1 MVFSS
6 MVFIF
11 VFLPAVI
18 LLYFVFPWRTWR
30 NTLLCVSSLVFYA
43 WGEPVYILLMLFSVL
58 LNYCAGLLINKI
70 DLKTAYSQKKWV
82 KRKKGKKNEKRSKK
96 ATAVLVVAVLLN
108 LAVLLFFKYTDFF
121 IANINEAFSLELKP
135 LNLPLPIG
143 ISFYT
148 FQALSYV
155 IDVYRRKV
163 DPQKNPVYLAMYI
176 AFFPQLIAGP
186 IVRYTDVAND
196 IRNRKETLE
205 GFAAGLMKFFTGLAA
220 KVILANNLAVFVD
233 NVFSDISEAGS
244 LILWLASISY
254 MLQIFFDFAGYSLM
268 AIGLG
273 RMFGFTFPN
282 NFNIPYAASSVTDFW
297 RRWHI
302 TLSTWFRDYVYIP
315 LGGNRCHVSRH
326 IFNIIVTWLLT
337 GFWHGAEWNFILWG
351 LYYALFLLLEKYVF
365 SGFLKNKVAAWF
377 YRFVTLFIVLIGWVL
392 FRIENMNDLANVLR
406 TMFSFNSDNVALYMV
421 EHAAT
426 CSKLFYLI
434 PGIIAAGTL
443 PSAIAAKMR
452 GTLPSSV
459 YFALKAVVTLVFFI
473 VSVLFLIA
481 SSYNPFIY
489 FRF

>member
-18 LLYFVFPWRTWR
+18 LLYYVFPWRTWR

-43 WGEPVYILLMLFSVL
+43 WGEPVYVLLMLFSVL
-58 LNYCAGLLINKI
+58 MNYVAGLSINKV
-70 DLKTAYSQKKWV
+70 DVKAASTKKKWV
-82 KRKKGKKNEKRSKK
+82 KRKKGKKHEKRSKK
-96 ATAVLVVAVLLN
+96 STAVLVIAILLN
-108 LAVLLFFKYTDFF
+108 LAALLFFKYTNFF
-121 IANINEAFSLELKP
+121 ISNLNEAFSLGIKSM
-135 LNLPLPIG
+135 NLPLPIG

-148 FQALSYV
+148 FQALSYI

-163 DPQKNPVYLAMYI
+163 EPQKNPVYLAMYI

-205 GFAAGLMKFFTGLAA
+205 GFSKGLMQFFTGLAA

-233 NVFSDISEAGS
+233 GVFGDYADASP
-244 LILWLASISY
+244 LILWLASVSY

-282 NFNIPYAASSVTDFW
+282 NFNKPYAASSVTDFW

-302 TLSTWFRDYVYIP
+302 TLSSWFRDYVYIP
-315 LGGNRCHVSRH
+315 LGGNRCRTSRH
-326 IFNIIVTWLLT
+326 VFNIIVTWLLT
-337 GFWHGAEWNFILWG
+337 GLWHGAEWNFILWG

-365 SGFLKNKVAAWF
+365 SGLLKNKVATVF
-377 YRFVTLFIVLIGWVL
+377 YKFVTLLIVLIGWVL
-392 FRIENMNDLANVLR
+392 FRIENISDLVSVLGK
-406 TMFSFNSDNVALYMV
+406 MFSFKCGNVALYMV

-443 PSAIAAKMR
+443 PSAIAAKIR
-452 GTLPSSV
+452 KTVPENL
-459 YFALKAVVTLVFFI
+459 YFALKAVITLVLFA

>member
-18 LLYFVFPWRTWR
+18 LLYYVFPWRTWR
-30 NTLLCVSSLVFYA
+30 NTLLCVSSLFFYA
-43 WGEPVYILLMLFSVL
+43 WGEPIYVLIMLFSVI
-58 LNYCAGLLINKI
+58 LNYCAGLL
-70 DLKTAYSQKKWV
+70 LQKTAGQK
-82 KRKKGKKNEKRSKK
+82 RGKF
-96 ATAVLVVAVLLN
+96 VLVVSILLN
-108 LAVLLFFKYTDFF
+108 LAALVFFKYTDFF
-121 IANINEAFSLELKP
+121 ILNINKLFSLDIGLVG
-135 LNLPLPIG
+135 LPLPIG

-148 FQALSYV
+148 FQALSYI
-155 IDVYRRKV
+155 IDVYRQKV
-163 DPQKNPVYLAMYI
+163 TPQKNPVYLAMYI

-186 IVRYTDVAND
+186 IVRYTDIAAD
-196 IRNRKETLE
+196 IKGRKETLE
-205 GFAAGLMKFFTGLAA
+205 GFTSGLMQFFFGLAM
-220 KVILANNLAVFVD
+220 KVIMANNLAVFAD
-233 NVFSDISEAGS
+233 SVFGNYADASS
-244 LILWLASISY
+244 LILWLASVSY

-282 NFNIPYAASSVTDFW
+282 NFNKPYAASSVTDFW

-302 TLSTWFRDYVYIP
+302 TLSSWFRDYVYIP
-315 LGGNRCHVSRH
+315 LGGNRCRPARHV
-326 IFNIIVTWLLT
+326 FNILVTWLLT

-365 SGFLKNKVAAWF
+365 AGFLKNKVAAVF

-392 FRIENMNDLANVLR
+392 FRVENLNDLASVLGS
-406 TMFSFNSDNVALYMV
+406 MFSFSGGDFALYV
-421 EHAAT
+421 TEHAAT
-426 CSKLFYLI
+426 CSKLFYVI
-434 PGIIAAGTL
+434 PGIIIAGRL
-443 PSAIAAKMR
+443 PSAIAAKTR
-452 GTLPSSV
+452 KAVPESV
-459 YFALKAVVTLVFFI
+459 YFALKAIIALALFA